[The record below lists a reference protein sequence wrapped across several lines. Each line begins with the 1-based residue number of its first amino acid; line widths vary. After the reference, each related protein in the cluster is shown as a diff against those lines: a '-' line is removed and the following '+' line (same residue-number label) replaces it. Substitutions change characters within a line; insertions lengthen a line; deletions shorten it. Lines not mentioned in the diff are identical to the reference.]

1 MRVWWLFALGACNW
15 AHDLAPTQLVDAP
28 GPDAPARCTTDGPPP
43 FSLRVTQA
51 VIQSCADYTFQGST
65 AIAACGSLTA
75 TTLAAGPLDAP
86 LAPLAITPTVAGAYL
101 TAPRLTPDG
110 ELLVHQELLPGRTST
125 ASIYAEDDG
134 WRWRA
139 DLPFA
144 LGALERV
151 GMPSRGPRRH
161 VMVTRLDRV
170 EEAIEDGTGAW
181 TSTTLPFPAL
191 GVVKVNGAIHL
202 SADGLRAVFAAST
215 DDPDPRTIRYA
226 VRASIDTPFAG
237 SYPLAVPVAGD
248 PFLTDDCSRLYFS
261 GLDSIFY
268 AQQ

>member
-51 VIQSCADYTFQGST
+51 VIQSCADYTVHEGT

-75 TTLAAGPLDAP
+75 TTLAAGPLDGP

-110 ELLVHQELLPGRTST
+110 DLLVHQEVLPGRTAI
-125 ASIYAEDDG
+125 ASFYQQDEG

-144 LGALERV
+144 LGAFERV

-161 VMVTRLDRV
+161 VMVTRIDRV
-170 EEAIEDGTGAW
+170 EEAIEDDTGTW
-181 TSTTLPFPAL
+181 TTTTLPFAAL
-191 GVVKVNGAIHL
+191 GVTRVKSAIHL
-202 SADGLRAVFAAST
+202 SADGLRAVFADSADTPSALA
-215 DDPDPRTIRYA
+215 IRYA
-226 VRASIDTPFAG
+226 VRARIDTPFAG
-237 SYPLAVPVAGD
+237 SYPLAVPAAQD
-248 PFLTDDCSRLYFS
+248 PFLTEDCSRLYFS